1 MASEKDLLKLQQKLD
16 SIEAK
21 YASINSTSPFKGK
34 EAAEFAKQF
43 GSVDDALKSAEIS
56 MKGIRAEIQDSTSG
70 LEGLK
75 ESFRDI
81 GRELGNINS
90 PLKNMK
96 RDFNKLTGL
105 ADKLSDIN
113 YDLANS
119 TLKETANIRKQV
131 NLSFNRLAQR
141 KKHLITQ
148 IESNKLSTQ
157 ELSDAKEL
165 LALAED
171 ATQELESKVGYQN
184 DFNKALDNTEERQI
198 KINNALGVSGGLVKG
213 LGNFASKMGFGD
225 ISNALENIN
234 DGMSEMAVDLT
245 DNGEKAASLGDKFK
259 IMRTGLEGLGKT
271 LGAQLNDPLVML
283 GMLGKGLKYLHDLA
297 GKFGVQTREV
307 AQTTGGMFSME
318 DMVAFKDTSGAIFEG
333 VVKSAGELREELGF
347 IPNLTKE
354 MIQSQHMLT
363 EGFGLSSKEAAGLLR
378 ISSATGVEYKD
389 MSQTIAAS
397 SGEFEAQTGYATDT
411 QNVMK
416 ELGNASAS
424 LRFNMKGSANELLK
438 AANYSSLL
446 GMSMDSIKS
455 ASETSLDFESSIQKE
470 MEAEMFLQKN
480 LNLEKYRYAALTGDA
495 AGQAEELQR
504 LIKENG
510 PSLKGNVL
518 AQEAFAG
525 AIGISR
531 DQLFDS
537 LEAMELQE
545 KLGFKS
551 ENAQKA
557 YNALLAKGMTKEQA
571 IVKLKKDG
579 AKGIED
585 SVKAELAHKNEMKEV
600 INELEKSLLPLAQT
614 VSKLFSGIA
623 ASFEPVAKLLNKK
636 IFGSFTIG
644 SAIGAFAGG
653 AMALKLIKSL
663 FGGAKKT
670 VALMEVGIMKVDSG
684 GGGGGGGDYGSDGG
698 THGPDSSTKNTKN
711 KNIVKRTDKN
721 GKEYHYDKKTGQR
734 AKNPNKTKPGR
745 NKTKPGRNKNRR
757 RGGGGFAGMLASTA
771 AYMGADYLM
780 SSMGGDGDSE
790 EEGGGG
796 MMGEAAMMT
805 GSMGVNVAA
814 DAGINAASNIKPPK
828 PKAPSTLGKMWK
840 GITNLTS
847 QAGGAIKSVG
857 KKMISPAVQFGEYLS
872 KNIKSIFPK
881 VLKGSKGFLKGAIT
895 KVPIAGPLMEMLFA
909 GYDINQLAK
918 DKGLTRDELSS
929 EIGKTL
935 ISSGLGVLMGS
946 LAAGG
951 VSSLQAI
958 GIPGWLAA
966 PLAYTGGDM
975 VGRMLGNSI
984 ADHVG
989 GPALGRGVIDLFGL
1003 GGGGASSNAG
1013 GMEPPK
1019 EMATGGIATRATNA
1033 IVGEAGAEA
1042 VIPLNAFYAKI
1053 DELITAVKSGGDVYI
1068 DGAKVGKSMVMATS
1082 RMG

>member
-1 MASEKDLLKLQQKLD
+1 MASKKDLLELQKLLTA
-16 SIEAK
+16 IETK
-21 YASINSTSPFKGK
+21 YASINKVSPFKGK
-34 EAAEFAKQF
+34 EAAEVAKQF
-43 GSVDDALKSAEIS
+43 GSIDDALKSAEIS
-56 MKGIRAEIQDSTSG
+56 MKGIRAEIQDTESG

-113 YDLANS
+113 YDLATS

-148 IESNKLSTQ
+148 INSNKLSGKA
-157 ELSDAKEL
+157 LSDAKEL
-165 LALAED
+165 LSLAED
-171 ATQELESKVGYQN
+171 EGKHLESKVGYQD
-184 DFNKALDNTEERQI
+184 DFNKALNDTEKRQRN
-198 KINNALGVSGGLVKG
+198 INNALGVSGGLVKG
-213 LGNFASKMGFGD
+213 LGNFASKIGFGN
-225 ISNALENIN
+225 ISSALEDIN
-234 DGMSEMAVDLT
+234 GDMSEMAVNLT
-245 DNGEKAASLGDKFK
+245 DNGNKATSLGDKFK
-259 IMRTGLEGLGKT
+259 VMGVGLKGLGKT

-297 GKFGVQTREV
+297 GRFGVQTREV
-307 AQTTGGMFSME
+307 AQATGGMFSME
-318 DMVAFKDTSGAIFEG
+318 DMAAFKDTSGAIFEG

-411 QNVMK
+411 QKIMK
-416 ELGNASAS
+416 ELGNASSS

-455 ASETSLDFESSIQKE
+455 ASESSLDFESSIQKE

-537 LEAMELQE
+537 LEAMELQQ

-585 SVKAELAHKNEMKEV
+585 SVKAELKHKNEMKE
-600 INELEKSLLPLAQT
+600 IIYELERSLLPLAHT
-614 VSKLFSGIA
+614 VSELFSGIA
-623 ASFEPVAKLLNKK
+623 ASFAPVARLLNKK

-653 AMALKLIKSL
+653 AMALKLIKSI
-663 FGGAKKT
+663 FGGAKRT
-670 VALMEVGIMKVDSG
+670 VSQMDVFKMNVLGGGGGSGGGYGSG
-684 GGGGGGGDYGSDGG
+684 GGGSNVG
-698 THGPDSSTKNTKN
+698 TG
-711 KNIVKRTDKN
+711 TDKK
-721 GKEYHYDKKTGQR
+721 GRKYHYDKKTGKR
-734 AKNPNKTKPGR
+734 VKKPTGRKTSSR
-745 NKTKPGRNKNRR
+745 RR
-757 RGGGGFAGMLASTA
+757 RGGRGLAGMLASTA

-780 SSMGGDGDSE
+780 GSMGGGDDSG
-790 EEGGGG
+790 EEGGGMAG
-796 MMGEAAMMT
+796 DAAMMA

-828 PKAPSTLGKMWK
+828 PQGTSTLGKMWK
-840 GITNLTS
+840 GAKNLTS
-847 QAGGAIKSVG
+847 SVG
-857 KKMISPAVQFGEYLS
+857 KKMISPAVQFSEYLS

-895 KVPIAGPLMEMLFA
+895 KVPIAGPLMETLFA

-918 DKGLTRDELSS
+918 DKGLTKDELSS

-946 LAAGG
+946 LAVGG

-966 PLAYTGGDM
+966 PMAYTGGDM
-975 VGRMLGNSI
+975 VGRMLGNAI

-989 GPALGRGVIDLFGL
+989 GPALGRGIIDLFGL

-1013 GMEPPK
+1013 GMETPK
-1019 EMATGGIATRATNA
+1019 EMATGGIVTGATNA

-1082 RMG
+1082 RLG

>member
-1 MASEKDLLKLQQKLD
+1 MANKQQLLELQTLLTA
-16 SIEAK
+16 IEAK
-21 YASINSTSPFKGK
+21 YASINKVSPFKGK
-34 EAAEFAKQF
+34 EAEEVAKNYA
-43 GSVDDALKSAEIS
+43 SVDEALKSAEIS

-96 RDFNKLTGL
+96 RDFNKLTSL

-148 IESNKLSTQ
+148 INSNELSGKA
-157 ELSDAKEL
+157 LSDAKEL
-165 LALAED
+165 LSLAED
-171 ATQELESKVGYQN
+171 EGKHLESKVGYQD
-184 DFNKALDNTEERQI
+184 DFNKALNDTEKRQRN
-198 KINNALGVSGGLVKG
+198 INNALGVSGGLVKG
-213 LGNFASKMGFGD
+213 LGNFASKIGFGN
-225 ISNALENIN
+225 ISSALEDIN
-234 DGMSEMAVDLT
+234 GDMSEMAIKLT
-245 DNGEKAASLGDKFK
+245 DNGNKASTLGEKFK
-259 IMRTGLEGLGKT
+259 VMGVGLKGLGKT
-271 LGAQLNDPLVML
+271 LAKQLLDPAIISGFIM
-283 GMLGKGLKYLHDLA
+283 KGLKALYDLKGLSEKRSKEA
-297 GKFGVQTREV
+297 LI
-307 AQTTGGMFSME
+307 A
-318 DMVAFKDTSGAIFEG
+318 TSGALN
-333 VVKSAGELREELGF
+333 SAEILKMASASKELTFDDAVESSRILRTELGF
-347 IPNLTKE
+347 IPEITQKTAEAVMNLTR
-354 MIQSQHMLT
+354 
-363 EGFGLSSKEAAGLLR
+363 GYGLAGGEAVNLLKTSS
-378 ISSATGVEYKD
+378 
-389 MSQTIAAS
+389 
-397 SGEFEAQTGYATDT
+397 
-411 QNVMK
+411 
-416 ELGNASAS
+416 ELGIDLAKMPEFVAGIGGEVENSTGHAVDFQKAMKTLGNTSAS
-424 LRFNMKGSANELLK
+424 VRFNMKGQANELIK
-438 AANYSSLL
+438 AANYASIL

-455 ASETSLDFESSIQKE
+455 ASESTLDFESSIQKE

-495 AGQAEELQR
+495 TGQAEELQR

-537 LEAMELQE
+537 LEAMELQK
-545 KLGFKS
+545 KLGFES
-551 ENAQKA
+551 ADAQKA
-557 YNALLAKGMTKEQA
+557 LNILMAKGMTKEQA
-571 IVKLKKDG
+571 IIKMRKDG
-579 AKGIED
+579 ALGVTKAIKDQEIFQNRFKKAQEKVQQVF
-585 SVKAELAHKNEMKEV
+585 VKLAD
-600 INELEKSLLPLAQT
+600 
-614 VSKLFSGIA
+614 
-623 ASFEPVAKLLNKK
+623 K
-636 IFGSFTIG
+636 IFSDANMGKIDAMIDGISKFLMSPILQKIIKYLPEI
-644 SAIGAFAGG
+644 AIGFGVLAV
-653 AMALKLIKSL
+653 LKKFNPIQN
-663 FGGAKKT
+663 
-670 VALMEVGIMKVDSG
+670 VGIMNVARMNG
-684 GGGGGGGDYGSDGG
+684 GGGGGGGGGGFGYDGG
-698 THGPDSSTKNTKN
+698 GSNVGTG
-711 KNIVKRTDKN
+711 TDKK
-721 GKEYHYDKKTGQR
+721 GRKYHYDKKTGKR
-734 AKNPNKTKPGR
+734 VKKPTGRKTSSR
-745 NKTKPGRNKNRR
+745 RR
-757 RGGGGFAGMLASTA
+757 RGGRGLAGMLASTA

-780 SSMGGDGDSE
+780 GSMMGGDDSG
-790 EEGGGG
+790 EEGGGMAG
-796 MMGEAAMMT
+796 DAAMMA

-828 PKAPSTLGKMWK
+828 PQGTSTLGKMWK
-840 GITNLTS
+840 GAKNLTS

-857 KKMISPAVQFGEYLS
+857 KKMISPAVQFSEYLS

-895 KVPIAGPLMEMLFA
+895 KIPIAGPLMETLFA

-918 DKGLTRDELSS
+918 DKGLTKDELSS

-946 LAAGG
+946 LAVGG

-975 VGRMLGNSI
+975 VGRMLGNAI

-989 GPALGRGVIDLFGL
+989 GPALGKGVIDLFGL

-1019 EMATGGIATRATNA
+1019 EMATGGIVTRATNA